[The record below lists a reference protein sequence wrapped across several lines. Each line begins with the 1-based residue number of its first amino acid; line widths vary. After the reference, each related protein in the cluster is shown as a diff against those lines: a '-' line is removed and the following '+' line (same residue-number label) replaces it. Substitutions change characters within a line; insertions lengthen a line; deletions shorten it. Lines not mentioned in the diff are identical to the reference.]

1 LPIARCIEVF
11 TNVTRSHAK
20 ADTVKVEQLGAATG
34 NEPEKE
40 PEKETENEHKRGE
53 RRKSVGKAKAHA

>member
-40 PEKETENEHKRGE
+40 TENEHKRGE